1 MRFFCSLSKIFI
13 FVTVFVGASTL
24 YAQDGWHSA
33 LHRLQSSHNRI
44 GELFGPPLVA
54 ADFNRDGWPDGALLT
69 RSGNSVCIEIY
80 FRSDPV
86 KRVSFRSNLADLAV
100 SAVDV
105 NHDGS
110 PDLVVED
117 PFWHQRLFVWM
128 NDGRGK
134 FSAASVTDTGPA
146 QQSTH
151 TRATGP
157 FTNKEFSELVRSSK
171 VRSRHA
177 TGYFDRHTP
186 VRYPNLFIREFVRDL
201 TLSHAAS
208 NGVRGSPVLLS
219 RDLS

>member
-1 MRFFCSLSKIFI
+1 MRFFCSLSKIFV
-13 FVTVFVGASTL
+13 FVAVFVGASAL

-33 LHRLQSSHNRI
+33 LHRLQSSNNQI
-44 GELFGPPLVA
+44 GALSGPSLVA
-54 ADFNRDGWPDGALLT
+54 ADFNHDGYPDGALLI
-69 RSGNSVCIEIY
+69 RNGNGLWIEIY

-86 KRVSFRSNLADLAV
+86 KRVSLSANPGDLAI

-117 PFWHQRLFVWM
+117 PFWHQRLFVWL

-157 FTNKEFSELVRSSK
+157 STNKECSELIRSSK

-177 TGYFDRHTP
+177 TGYSTPHTP

-208 NGVRGSPVLLS
+208 NGVRGSPVLLA
-219 RDLS
+219 